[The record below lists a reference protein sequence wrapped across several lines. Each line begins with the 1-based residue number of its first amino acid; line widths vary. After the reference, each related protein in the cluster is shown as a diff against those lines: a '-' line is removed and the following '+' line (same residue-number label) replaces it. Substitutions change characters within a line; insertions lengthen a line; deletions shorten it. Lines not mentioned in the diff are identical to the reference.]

1 MSQPASPSAG
11 PPDVASPRGCDL
23 SAATPA
29 PSDSALPPPPP
40 AQPAPPTSVPVPRDP
55 LVGAVGQEYVAA
67 VLSSTDPRSAL
78 REVAD
83 AGGLKAPGCA
93 PVLGLLDALGVSR

>member
-1 MSQPASPSAG
+1 MSQPASPSGG
-11 PPDVASPRGCDL
+11 PPDAASPRGGGAAS
-23 SAATPA
+23 SAPA
-29 PSDSALPPPPP
+29 PSDSAPPPPP
-40 AQPAPPTSVPVPRDP
+40 AAPAPPPSVPVPRDP

-78 REVAD
+78 REVAA
-83 AGGLKAPGCA
+83 AGGLTAPGCA